1 MSECPVLVCARG
13 TELTFTLPSKWM
25 SRPLQQLV
33 ILPFIQ
39 TYNSHKERSGRL
51 SSDDLL
57 AVTSPLSLATLSR
70 IEIDGTEVPLK
81 AVHAP
86 TSSIVEAHQR
96 VDLTFGPSPEERRS
110 GERRPSDGVP
120 SASNLSLSI
129 QSRINRLSDQDLPAL
144 SRRSPE
150 RRPRA
155 VAPEVET
162 TRTPQSTEP
171 QKDVLPPETPASQQT
186 MPETPASQLTL
197 IAATSP
203 EAATA
208 TPLKPSRKLFGRP
221 ETPASQNTLTG
232 AGSSEPEQTPA
243 SNSSRTASRRPARA
257 SFEPNPISGQL
268 YERPDSSPPA
278 PAETPQSQA
287 TPQSVLKKSTS
298 ASAAA
303 NRCEGCR
310 ANNYQVSSNMPKN
323 EPTKRV
329 DTVDIEELV
338 SQSLSGEEIKFCRCY
353 RSSRF
358 PLCDGAHNAHN
369 KEAGD
374 NAGPVV
380 IKSFPPSDKRPT
392 LPPVAAVSE
401 AELSRGIVG
410 KRANNYGIESNM
422 PPNDPQRRVDILDV
436 VAVSDCV
443 TQKGMVKLCRCYKSA
458 TFPYCDGS
466 HVEHN
471 QKTGDNC
478 GPLIIDASA
487 VPARQSSAR
496 TAPAPAAPV
505 AQGKERVVPLAEVAL
520 HSKPGDMWMVI
531 HGVVYDLSDFAKVH
545 PGGESIL
552 MQYAGKIADEG
563 FDENHAESVITQ
575 NLPPEKRIGVLAPME
590 ANSVPPIAPA
600 AAESSPAL
608 SSEATALAKK
618 ATLGPK
624 PPIESCINLYDFE
637 LVARTYLKPS
647 SYAYYATGST
657 DEFTKTGNQA
667 IYRRIKLVPR
677 VMIDVSDV
685 DLEVEVLGTRMS
697 FPVYIS
703 GAAKGGVS
711 GNPDAEV
718 ALCRAAYAAGVVQM
732 APHMPTKPHA
742 EIAAARADG
751 QTQWLQLYMETDRAA
766 SEKFVREAEGSMRE
780 AERLGFAALFV
791 TVDSAGIGKRER
803 DLRLTPGG
811 SAPRSVATKRRWA
824 SDMTW
829 EDLHWLR
836 TLFTGKIVLK
846 GVQCAADAVRAYRE
860 GADGIVI
867 SNHGGRNMDT
877 ARPSLEVLI
886 EVMPALRREWGT
898 AGDASMRCIAQCLP
912 APKPRPFEVLIDGGI
927 MRGSD
932 VYKAIALGAKAVGIG
947 RAALWGL
954 SAYGQQGTEQ
964 VLKILRNELFT
975 TMQMMGKTHLHQL
988 AADSLAGVDEAI
1000 RGAAWADSASR
1011 DHLPPL
1017 ALD

>member
-1 MSECPVLVCARG
+1 
-13 TELTFTLPSKWM
+13 
-25 SRPLQQLV
+25 
-33 ILPFIQ
+33 
-39 TYNSHKERSGRL
+39 
-51 SSDDLL
+51 
-57 AVTSPLSLATLSR
+57 
-70 IEIDGTEVPLK
+70 
-81 AVHAP
+81 
-86 TSSIVEAHQR
+86 
-96 VDLTFGPSPEERRS
+96 
-110 GERRPSDGVP
+110 
-120 SASNLSLSI
+120 
-129 QSRINRLSDQDLPAL
+129 
-144 SRRSPE
+144 
-150 RRPRA
+150 
-155 VAPEVET
+155 
-162 TRTPQSTEP
+162 
-171 QKDVLPPETPASQQT
+171 

-443 TQKGMVKLCRCYKSA
+443 TQKGLVKLCRCYKSA

-487 VPARQSSAR
+487 WL
-496 TAPAPAAPV
+496 
-505 AQGKERVVPLAEVAL
+505 KEKSR
-520 HSKPGDMWMVI
+520 
-531 HGVVYDLSDFAKVH
+531 
-545 PGGESIL
+545 
-552 MQYAGKIADEG
+552 
-563 FDENHAESVITQ
+563 
-575 NLPPEKRIGVLAPME
+575 
-590 ANSVPPIAPA
+590 
-600 AAESSPAL
+600 
-608 SSEATALAKK
+608 
-618 ATLGPK
+618 
-624 PPIESCINLYDFE
+624 SC
-637 LVARTYLKPS
+637 R
-647 SYAYYATGST
+647 
-657 DEFTKTGNQA
+657 
-667 IYRRIKLVPR
+667 
-677 VMIDVSDV
+677 
-685 DLEVEVLGTRMS
+685 
-697 FPVYIS
+697 
-703 GAAKGGVS
+703 
-711 GNPDAEV
+711 
-718 ALCRAAYAAGVVQM
+718 
-732 APHMPTKPHA
+732 
-742 EIAAARADG
+742 
-751 QTQWLQLYMETDRAA
+751 
-766 SEKFVREAEGSMRE
+766 
-780 AERLGFAALFV
+780 
-791 TVDSAGIGKRER
+791 
-803 DLRLTPGG
+803 
-811 SAPRSVATKRRWA
+811 
-824 SDMTW
+824 
-829 EDLHWLR
+829 
-836 TLFTGKIVLK
+836 
-846 GVQCAADAVRAYRE
+846 
-860 GADGIVI
+860 
-867 SNHGGRNMDT
+867 
-877 ARPSLEVLI
+877 
-886 EVMPALRREWGT
+886 
-898 AGDASMRCIAQCLP
+898 
-912 APKPRPFEVLIDGGI
+912 
-927 MRGSD
+927 
-932 VYKAIALGAKAVGIG
+932 
-947 RAALWGL
+947 
-954 SAYGQQGTEQ
+954 
-964 VLKILRNELFT
+964 
-975 TMQMMGKTHLHQL
+975 
-988 AADSLAGVDEAI
+988 
-1000 RGAAWADSASR
+1000 
-1011 DHLPPL
+1011 
-1017 ALD
+1017 

>member
-1 MSECPVLVCARG
+1 VDTVDIEELVSQSLSGEEIKFCRCYRSSRFPLCDGAHNAHNKEAGDNAGPVVIKSFPPSDKRP
-13 TELTFTLPSKWM
+13 TLP
-25 SRPLQQLV
+25 PV
-33 ILPFIQ
+33 A
-39 TYNSHKERSGRL
+39 
-51 SSDDLL
+51 
-57 AVTSPLSLATLSR
+57 AVSEAELSR
-70 IEIDGTEVPLK
+70 GIVGKRANNYGIESNMPPNDP
-81 AVHAP
+81 
-86 TSSIVEAHQR
+86 QRR
-96 VDLTFGPSPEERRS
+96 VDILDVVAVSDCVTQKGMVKLCRCYKSATFPYCDGSHVEHNQKTGDNCGPLIIDASAVSAP
-110 GERRPSDGVP
+110 PSSAP
-120 SASNLSLSI
+120 SSA
-129 QSRINRLSDQDLPAL
+129 
-144 SRRSPE
+144 
-150 RRPRA
+150 
-155 VAPEVET
+155 
-162 TRTPQSTEP
+162 
-171 QKDVLPPETPASQQT
+171 
-186 MPETPASQLTL
+186 
-197 IAATSP
+197 
-203 EAATA
+203 
-208 TPLKPSRKLFGRP
+208 
-221 ETPASQNTLTG
+221 
-232 AGSSEPEQTPA
+232 
-243 SNSSRTASRRPARA
+243 RTA
-257 SFEPNPISGQL
+257 
-268 YERPDSSPPA
+268 PA
-278 PAETPQSQA
+278 PAAPVAQGKEQVVPLAEVAMHDMPGKTPKEPVSAPSVAA
-287 TPQSVLKKSTS
+287 TP
-298 ASAAA
+298 AA
-303 NRCEGCR
+303 NGCEGCR
-310 ANNYQVSSNMPKN
+310 ANNYHVSSNMPKN
-323 EPTKRV
+323 DPTKRV

-487 VPARQSSAR
+487 VSAPPSSAPSSAR

-766 SEKFVREAEGSMRE
+766 SEKFVREAE
-780 AERLGFAALFV
+780 RLGFAALFV